1 MTFGESLCDSA
12 RALLSCLRFPE
23 TYPSPNPKRVLVT
36 QTLRQCSAGRTNIRS
51 YRVAAAGRVN
61 SPDSLLDGVGHQ
73 VFTQSYRTNVRIA
86 MFQMVLEVLP

>member
-61 SPDSLLDGVGHQ
+61 FPTLCLTVSDTKCLLRAIEQ
-73 VFTQSYRTNVRIA
+73 
-86 MFQMVLEVLP
+86 MFE